1 MLNMK
6 RIDAVDAR
14 ILLALDDDPDATVL
28 ALSRTLGLARN
39 TVHARLRRLTE
50 DATLKEFSRRLDPA
64 ALGYTLIAFMSL
76 SVRQT
81 DASAALDGIRRVPE
95 VVEAH
100 STTGDADLLAKVVAR
115 DTGDL
120 HRITSEILEIDG
132 MVRASTVISLLE
144 VSPVRLTALL
154 EIAARDDGVVGKSS

>member
-1 MLNMK
+1 MK
-6 RIDAVDAR
+6 HIDAVDAR
-14 ILLALDDDPDATVL
+14 ILLALDDQPDATVL

-50 DATLKEFSRRLDPA
+50 DGTLKEFSRRLDPA
-64 ALGYTLIAFMSL
+64 AFGYTLTAFMSL

-81 DASAALDGIRRVPE
+81 DASAALEGIRLVPE
-95 VVEAH
+95 VIEAH

-115 DTGDL
+115 DTQDL

-144 VSPVRLTALL
+144 VAPVRLTALL
-154 EIAARDDGVVGKSS
+154 EIAAREAGR

>member
-1 MLNMK
+1 MLNMN

-14 ILLALDDDPDATVL
+14 ILLALDDDPNATVL

-50 DATLKEFSRRLDPA
+50 DGTLKAFSRRLDPA
-64 ALGYTLIAFMSL
+64 ALGYTLVAFISL

-81 DASAALDGIRRVPE
+81 NASAALEGISLVPE
-95 VVEAH
+95 VIEAH

-115 DTGDL
+115 DTRDL
-120 HRITSEILEIDG
+120 YRITSEILEIDG
-132 MVRASTVISLLE
+132 VVRASTVISLLE

-154 EIAARDDGVVGKSS
+154 EIAARENSP